1 MSKSEVVEVRNI
13 FGKGVEI
20 WIKHLYSLL
29 DLSWP
34 RILESFIQ
42 GLLGDTRWQPV
53 LVIGAYSRDTYKG
66 RGGGRGSERT
76 SDRTLWTRD
85 HANELGLPLSK
96 LQPVRHFGRTLHRTR
111 NNYRSPDALPSPPLI
126 HPGIHCPFDIM
137 LIAPNRTNFRQS
149 TNFCPLNE
157 RPLSFPPGF
166 DVRLRVWQS

>member
-1 MSKSEVVEVRNI
+1 MENPYTSIEYWSPLNIPNFTGLPKNISKSEVVEVRNI

-66 RGGGRGSERT
+66 RERGEREVRREQAIGPFGPETMLMNLACHYLNCSQYAT
-76 SDRTLWTRD
+76 S
-85 HANELGLPLSK
+85 AEPSIELGITTARPMPCHLRLLST
-96 LQPVRHFGRTLHRTR
+96 PGSIV
-111 NNYRSPDALPSPPLI
+111 PSI
-126 HPGIHCPFDIM
+126 
-137 LIAPNRTNFRQS
+137 
-149 TNFCPLNE
+149 
-157 RPLSFPPGF
+157 
-166 DVRLRVWQS
+166 